1 MFKYVIKPF
10 KLSIT
15 SSICKFSIKPL
26 SQSQWEIRIERV
38 KAIKF
43 QAPKIRN
50 ILLQLPKCCEDP
62 NLKSDAMC
70 ITTYEIENFEFVL
83 GTNIWYDILFA
94 INFVSKILQL
104 KDMHIDV
111 ARSFKRSYC

>member
-1 MFKYVIKPF
+1 
-10 KLSIT
+10 
-15 SSICKFSIKPL
+15 
-26 SQSQWEIRIERV
+26 
-38 KAIKF
+38 
-43 QAPKIRN
+43 
-50 ILLQLPKCCEDP
+50 
-62 NLKSDAMC
+62 MC